1 MARAVLTEA
10 LALSDDMSR
19 ACIRLSPASVR
30 ALEDVTDV
38 SAMAGSLAALAF
50 NPAGDISTDLVHRLD
65 DLPPARPQG
74 AGGRM
79 ARVTRSV
86 SSRGVGDVG
95 SLAAQCRVRAVA
107 ALPPVPVDVA
117 GAEALAAGA
126 LVGSTVLISADE
138 MAHAVSHA
146 AVWAPSPEALA
157 VGAGVALAADR
168 YANRGEA
175 AALLSRGAARL
186 TSLDV
191 EREAT
196 TEAAA
201 CAAGYALGL
210 PWCALEARA
219 SRVARAAVLSLA
231 QPPDRAVD
239 RTLIWLLVPA
249 AAEAVDFAPP
259 LRAASPAE
267 AASLLRLLRRG
278 GDAERDALADGGWAA
293 DGSEDEVR
301 VAWAYQQ
308 ACRLVRQLGG
318 ARAQLR
324 DAMAEGGLTAGGAV
338 CALEAALR

>member
-1 MARAVLTEA
+1 
-10 LALSDDMSR
+10 
-19 ACIRLSPASVR
+19 
-30 ALEDVTDV
+30 
-38 SAMAGSLAALAF
+38 
-50 NPAGDISTDLVHRLD
+50 
-65 DLPPARPQG
+65 
-74 AGGRM
+74 
-79 ARVTRSV
+79 
-86 SSRGVGDVG
+86 
-95 SLAAQCRVRAVA
+95 
-107 ALPPVPVDVA
+107 VPVDVA

-138 MAHAVSHA
+138 MAHAVSHM
-146 AVWAPSPEALA
+146 AVWAPSPEALVLA
-157 VGAGVALAADR
+157 AGVALAADG

-196 TEAAA
+196 AEAAA

-219 SRVARAAVLSLA
+219 SRAARAAVLSLA

-249 AAEAVDFAPP
+249 AAEAADFAPP

-318 ARAQLR
+318 APGRGARAAPR
-324 DAMAEGGLTAGGAV
+324 RHG
-338 CALEAALR
+338 